1 MKVPLLL
8 ALFILSVFSAP
19 KGKASLEKIPTKRQI
34 APILS
39 NSEVSLACTKGTPLG
54 DQLENALNYCEK
66 VDELSRQI
74 GKNGKGKGKGGKG
87 KSGKGKG
94 KSGKGKGKSTSG
106 KGGKKCPS
114 VNDVLGKLESK
125 AKKDLCVFDIL
136 GWVDENGKV
145 IKDVMESAIRSLPTE
160 VAIEMSLEKIV
171 TCATNKANEW
181 ALRPKRQRCDGTYD
195 PAERER
201 LDQYEANVAGMKC
214 LKTVMSTS
222 CRIFI
227 NKPTAAETIPLPIS
241 PGFQKPIVNGPGGL
255 ASTEEGGSSEQVG
268 SSEEDG
274 SSEEKGSS
282 EEEGSSEEKGSSE
295 EEGSSEEGGFSHE
308 GGSSHSGGY
317 SQGGIS
323 SHESGP
329 SHSGG
334 YSNEESSSQEGGSNY
349 GHGGGGGGPVNPGNI
364 GNLPNGWGPG
374 NFPIGGPL
382 PFPILP
388 DYALPGFGRPPV
400 QGVPGNFQQVIVESP
415 NYPPPYLPSPSHSLP
430 ERWPSNLVAALL
442 PADWLAENFGES
454 DDDDEYDYEY
464 EEYDDTEYEYEDY
477 YGEDNEEDYYGEEYG
492 EEYREDYVDDYVED
506 STEAPS
512 NAVQTETPSAAV
524 AVPLPLALSEEP
536 EVNNEPTDS
545 PVAA

>member
-1 MKVPLLL
+1 M
-8 ALFILSVFSAP
+8 
-19 KGKASLEKIPTKRQI
+19 GTRRQI

-54 DQLENALNYCEK
+54 DQLENALNYCDK
-66 VDELSRQI
+66 VDKLSRQI
-74 GKNGKGKGKGGKG
+74 GKNGNGKGKAGKGKSGKGKGKSGKGKGGKG

-94 KSGKGKGKSTSG
+94 KSGKGKSTSGKG

-125 AKKDLCVFDIL
+125 AKKDLCVFDFL

-145 IKDVMESAIRSLPTE
+145 IKDVMESVIKSLPKE

-195 PAERER
+195 QTERER

-214 LKTVMSTS
+214 LKTVMSTP

-255 ASTEEGGSSEQVG
+255 ASTEQVG
-268 SSEEDG
+268 SSEKDG
-274 SSEEKGSS
+274 SSEEKESS
-282 EEEGSSEEKGSSE
+282 DEEGSSEEKRSSE
-295 EEGSSEEGGFSHE
+295 EGFSHE

-317 SQGGIS
+317 SQEGIS

-334 YSNEESSSQEGGSNY
+334 YSNEESSSQEDGSNY
-349 GHGGGGGGPVNPGNI
+349 GHGGHGSFNPGNI
-364 GNLPNGWGPG
+364 GNLPNGWGHG

-382 PFPILP
+382 PIPILP
-388 DYALPGFGRPPV
+388 DYALPGFGRLPV

-464 EEYDDTEYEYEDY
+464 AEYDDTEYEYEDY

-492 EEYREDYVDDYVED
+492 EDYVDYDED
-506 STEAPS
+506 STEASS
-512 NAVQTETPSAAV
+512 NIVQAEAPSAAV
-524 AVPLPLALSEEP
+524 AV
-536 EVNNEPTDS
+536 
-545 PVAA
+545 

>member
-54 DQLENALNYCEK
+54 DQLENALKYCDK

-74 GKNGKGKGKGGKG
+74 GKNGKGKGKAGKGKSGKGKGKSGKGKGEKG

-255 ASTEEGGSSEQVG
+255 ASSEQVG

-317 SQGGIS
+317 SQEGIS

-329 SHSGG
+329 SNSGG
-334 YSNEESSSQEGGSNY
+334 YSYEESSSQEGGSNY
-349 GHGGGGGGPVNPGNI
+349 GP
-364 GNLPNGWGPG
+364 
-374 NFPIGGPL
+374 
-382 PFPILP
+382 
-388 DYALPGFGRPPV
+388 
-400 QGVPGNFQQVIVESP
+400 
-415 NYPPPYLPSPSHSLP
+415 
-430 ERWPSNLVAALL
+430 
-442 PADWLAENFGES
+442 
-454 DDDDEYDYEY
+454 
-464 EEYDDTEYEYEDY
+464 
-477 YGEDNEEDYYGEEYG
+477 
-492 EEYREDYVDDYVED
+492 
-506 STEAPS
+506 
-512 NAVQTETPSAAV
+512 
-524 AVPLPLALSEEP
+524 
-536 EVNNEPTDS
+536 
-545 PVAA
+545 

>member
-1 MKVPLLL
+1 M
-8 ALFILSVFSAP
+8 
-19 KGKASLEKIPTKRQI
+19 GTRRQI

-66 VDELSRQI
+66 VDKLSRRI
-74 GKNGKGKGKGGKG
+74 GKNGNGKGKAGKG

-94 KSGKGKGKSTSG
+94 KSGKGKGGKGKRGKAKGKSGKGKSTSGKG

-125 AKKDLCVFDIL
+125 AKKDLCVFDFL

-145 IKDVMESAIRSLPTE
+145 IKDVMESAINSLPKE
-160 VAIEMSLEKIV
+160 VAIEMSLGKIV

-195 PAERER
+195 PTERER
-201 LDQYEANVAGMKC
+201 LNHYEANVAGMKC
-214 LKTVMSTS
+214 LKTLMSTS

-241 PGFQKPIVNGPGGL
+241 PGVQKPIVNGPDGL
-255 ASTEEGGSSEQVG
+255 ASTEQVG
-268 SSEEDG
+268 SSEKDG

-282 EEEGSSEEKGSSE
+282 E
-295 EEGSSEEGGFSHE
+295 EEGGFSHE

-317 SQGGIS
+317 SQEGIS

-334 YSNEESSSQEGGSNY
+334 YSNEESSSQEAGSNY
-349 GHGGGGGGPVNPGNI
+349 GHGGHGSFNPGNV
-364 GNLPNGWGPG
+364 GNLLNGWGHG

-382 PFPILP
+382 PIPILP
-388 DYALPGFGRPPV
+388 DYALPGVGRLPV

-415 NYPPPYLPSPSHSLP
+415 NYPPPYL
-430 ERWPSNLVAALL
+430 
-442 PADWLAENFGES
+442 
-454 DDDDEYDYEY
+454 
-464 EEYDDTEYEYEDY
+464 
-477 YGEDNEEDYYGEEYG
+477 
-492 EEYREDYVDDYVED
+492 
-506 STEAPS
+506 
-512 NAVQTETPSAAV
+512 
-524 AVPLPLALSEEP
+524 
-536 EVNNEPTDS
+536 
-545 PVAA
+545 

>member
-8 ALFILSVFSAP
+8 ELFIISAFSAP

-74 GKNGKGKGKGGKG
+74 RKNGKGKGKAEKGKSGKGKGKSGKGKGGKG

-94 KSGKGKGKSTSG
+94 KSGKGKSTSG
-106 KGGKKCPS
+106 KGKGGQKCPS
-114 VNDVLGKLESK
+114 VNDVLGKIESK

-145 IKDVMESAIRSLPTE
+145 IKDVMESAINILPTE

-171 TCATNKANEW
+171 TCATNKATEG

-195 PAERER
+195 PTERAR

-255 ASTEEGGSSEQVG
+255 ASSEQV
-268 SSEEDG
+268 
-274 SSEEKGSS
+274 GSS

-317 SQGGIS
+317 SQEGIS

-349 GHGGGGGGPVNPGNI
+349 GHGGHGSFNP
-364 GNLPNGWGPG
+364 GNLPNGWGP
-374 NFPIGGPL
+374 
-382 PFPILP
+382 
-388 DYALPGFGRPPV
+388 
-400 QGVPGNFQQVIVESP
+400 
-415 NYPPPYLPSPSHSLP
+415 
-430 ERWPSNLVAALL
+430 
-442 PADWLAENFGES
+442 
-454 DDDDEYDYEY
+454 
-464 EEYDDTEYEYEDY
+464 
-477 YGEDNEEDYYGEEYG
+477 
-492 EEYREDYVDDYVED
+492 
-506 STEAPS
+506 
-512 NAVQTETPSAAV
+512 
-524 AVPLPLALSEEP
+524 
-536 EVNNEPTDS
+536 
-545 PVAA
+545 

>member
-1 MKVPLLL
+1 M
-8 ALFILSVFSAP
+8 
-19 KGKASLEKIPTKRQI
+19 GTRRQI

-66 VDELSRQI
+66 VDKLSRRI
-74 GKNGKGKGKGGKG
+74 GKNGNGKGKAGKGKSGKGKGKSGKGKGGKG

-94 KSGKGKGKSTSG
+94 KSGKGKSTSGKG

-145 IKDVMESAIRSLPTE
+145 IKDVMESAINSLPKE
-160 VAIEMSLEKIV
+160 VAIEMSLEKIE
-171 TCATNKANEW
+171 TCATNKAKDW

-195 PAERER
+195 PTERER

-214 LKTVMSTS
+214 LKTVMSTT

-227 NKPTAAETIPLPIS
+227 NKPTAAETIPLPISSGFQKPIVNGPGGNKPTAAETIPLPIS

-255 ASTEEGGSSEQVG
+255 ASTEQVG
-268 SSEEDG
+268 SSEK
-274 SSEEKGSS
+274 KGSS
-282 EEEGSSEEKGSSE
+282 EEGRSSDE
-295 EEGSSEEGGFSHE
+295 GFSHE

-317 SQGGIS
+317 SQEGIS

-334 YSNEESSSQEGGSNY
+334 YSNEESSSQEDGSNY
-349 GHGGGGGGPVNPGNI
+349 GHGGHGSFNPGNI
-364 GNLPNGWGPG
+364 GNLPNGWGHG

-382 PFPILP
+382 PIPILP
-388 DYALPGFGRPPV
+388 DYALPGVGRLPV

-464 EEYDDTEYEYEDY
+464 AEYDDTEYEYEDY

-492 EEYREDYVDDYVED
+492 EDYVDYDED
-506 STEAPS
+506 STEASS
-512 NAVQTETPSAAV
+512 NIVQAEAPSAAV
-524 AVPLPLALSEEP
+524 AV
-536 EVNNEPTDS
+536 
-545 PVAA
+545 